1 MMIINQSNKD
11 FYPQQAAIKL
21 KFHIIYKVILFS
33 TYFQTIADNFLSTG
47 LYGCDKLTGQ
57 DNNPMNSIVFSSL
70 AYFLFHQFNDWL
82 FVSLEFHTGANY
94 IYLPAG
100 LRLLSTL
107 LLGVEGAI
115 GLFVGSLAITA
126 TNMPGMNLV
135 TMLGAS
141 IISAGVPYIVYRAAL
156 HFGMASTLENLSVKS
171 LFLLT
176 FVYSLSSS
184 TAHAVWY
191 WLRGVSDDFLGTL
204 SVMFIGDLIGTL
216 IIIYTIK
223 FFLFVFDRFRKK
235 YESPND
241 DQ

>member
-1 MMIINQSNKD
+1 
-11 FYPQQAAIKL
+11 
-21 KFHIIYKVILFS
+21 
-33 TYFQTIADNFLSTG
+33 
-47 LYGCDKLTGQ
+47 
-57 DNNPMNSIVFSSL
+57 MNSIVFSSL
-70 AYFLFHQFNDWL
+70 AYFMFHQFNDWL
-82 FVSLEFHTGANY
+82 FVSLELHVGANY

-100 LRLLSTL
+100 LRLLTTL
-107 LLGVEGAI
+107 LLGIQGAI
-115 GLFVGSLAITA
+115 GLFIGSLAIA

-156 HFGMASTLENLSVKS
+156 NFGMAPTLNNLSVKS

-176 FVYSLSSS
+176 FIYSLSSS
-184 TAHAVWY
+184 AAHAMWY
-191 WLRGVSDDFLGTL
+191 WLQEVSDDFLGTF

-216 IIIYTIK
+216 IIIYAIK
-223 FFLFVFDRFRKK
+223 FFLFVFDRLRKK